1 MANFTYKVINKE
13 GKEKKGA
20 IEADTRE
27 KALAELKSEGNTV
40 LSLNTGSIL
49 NKEISFGKKK
59 VKPRDLSVF
68 CRQFN
73 SLLRAGVSIVMS
85 LGMLAEQTENKTLQ
99 QAIFNVRDGVQ
110 KGDSLASSMKKETV
124 FPGLL
129 VSMMEAGESSGNI
142 ESSLDRMAEHFERDT
157 KIKALLKKT
166 MMYPIILLT
175 VAVGVLVVMLVTVIP
190 KFANMFKDLDADLP
204 GITKAMMG
212 LSDVLKNYW
221 YIFVI
226 VIAALVFAFRTFGKS
241 NTGKVFFS
249 KLKLK
254 LPVFGKLNQKTAS
267 ARFARTFGTMLS
279 SGMPMVQA
287 MEITAKTMD
296 NYLFKEALN
305 NAVIQ
310 IQRGL
315 PLSQIL
321 KSSGLFPPL
330 IIHMVGIGEE
340 SGNLEEMLNN
350 SARYYDEEVEMA
362 TQQVMALMEPMVIIV
377 LAVIV
382 CLILA
387 SIYGPIVTLY
397 GSLG

>member
-27 KALAELKSEGNTV
+27 KAMAELKSDGNTV

-110 KGDSLASSMKKETV
+110 KGDSLANSMKKETV

-129 VSMMEAGESSGNI
+129 ISMMEAGESSGNI

-190 KFANMFKDLDADLP
+190 KFANMFNDLDADLP

-226 VIAALVFAFRTFGKS
+226 VIAALVFAFKAFGKS
-241 NTGKVFFS
+241 NTGRYFS
-249 KLKLK
+249 R
-254 LPVFGKLNQKTAS
+254 S
-267 ARFARTFGTMLS
+267 
-279 SGMPMVQA
+279 
-287 MEITAKTMD
+287 
-296 NYLFKEALN
+296 
-305 NAVIQ
+305 
-310 IQRGL
+310 
-315 PLSQIL
+315 
-321 KSSGLFPPL
+321 
-330 IIHMVGIGEE
+330 
-340 SGNLEEMLNN
+340 
-350 SARYYDEEVEMA
+350 
-362 TQQVMALMEPMVIIV
+362 
-377 LAVIV
+377 
-382 CLILA
+382 
-387 SIYGPIVTLY
+387 
-397 GSLG
+397 

>member
-1 MANFTYKVINKE
+1 MANFTYRVINKE

-27 KALAELKSEGNTV
+27 KAMAELKSDGNTV

-226 VIAALVFAFRTFGKS
+226 VIAALVFAFKAFGKS
-241 NTGKVFFS
+241 NTGKVLFS